1 MSAFSLGFKA
11 TAAAIEAV
19 RQVRNGARAALE
31 STGHATCV
39 AVDSTKSASSATAG
53 AVTGFFNGV
62 KVAVENRGRLPA
74 QADLFAEPVTSPA
87 AIEDRPLCQ
96 EVVVGRKA
104 GSVRIPRMRLY
115 NESQRLN
122 SYLTA
127 LVLTDC
133 TGKALRVDVQACGSA
148 FQYRLITDQKVGQW
162 RTAERPLLVEWAS
175 VRKDAGWKAVEI
187 EISEL
192 PL

>member
-39 AVDSTKSASSATAG
+39 AVDTTKSVSSTTTDAI
-53 AVTGFFNGV
+53 TGFFNGV
-62 KVAVENRGRLPA
+62 KTAVENRGRTPP
-74 QADLFAEPVTSPA
+74 QGDLFAEPIASA
-87 AIEDRPLCQ
+87 AVVEDQPLCQ
-96 EVVVGRKA
+96 EVVVGRKS

-115 NESQRLN
+115 NESQRLG
-122 SYLTA
+122 SYITA

-133 TGKALRVDVQACGSA
+133 TGDVMRIDVQACGSA
-148 FQYRLITDQKVGQW
+148 FQYRLITNQMVGQW
-162 RTAERPLLVEWAS
+162 RTAERPLVVEWDS
-175 VRKDAGWKAVEI
+175 VRKETGYKAVEI